1 MESISREVKYF
12 VTPNNNIVRGAID
25 GGKLV
30 DAEFFVSNSNEY
42 NTPSQLNNLMKERMC
57 LSQGKVNLKQI
68 DRINY
73 SNYNIPVDAGSIEV
87 GGGKK
92 DSKTKTTKTTKP
104 TKPTNKSMAAGSLPT
119 QEVPCIEKPNEVIIP
134 EVVVAGVPLNR
145 SLSNK
150 SVSKQSNKPMSKQ
163 SNKPMSKQSQSKVM
177 SAGAAPD
184 KKMDTVSLADIFKKV
199 SLQLAKQAEGIILE
213 GGNPV
218 ELIKDDIVFFN

>member
-1 MESISREVKYF
+1 MESISREIKYF

-73 SNYNIPVDAGSIEV
+73 SNYNIPVDAGSNLVVEE
-87 GGGKK
+87 GGRISNITSKNSRGSGKK
-92 DSKTKTTKTTKP
+92 SGNIPSSNDRPPRIKMNTKQSTT
-104 TKPTNKSMAAGSLPT
+104 AGSVNN
-119 QEVPCIEKPNEVIIP
+119 QEFIMP
-134 EVVVAGVPLNR
+134 EVVVGGVALN
-145 SLSNK
+145 K
-150 SVSKQSNKPMSKQ
+150 PTKQSRSRM
-163 SNKPMSKQSQSKVM
+163 M
-177 SAGAAPD
+177 SAGGNPD
-184 KKMDTVSLADIFKKV
+184 KKTDGISLADIFKKV

-218 ELIKDDIVFFN
+218 ELIKDEIVFFN

>member
-1 MESISREVKYF
+1 MESISREIKYF

-30 DAEFFVSNSNEY
+30 DAEFFVSKSNEY

-73 SNYNIPVDAGSIEV
+73 SNYNIPVDAGSNLVVE
-87 GGGKK
+87 GGGRIPTGKNSRGSNKK
-92 DSKTKTTKTTKP
+92 IGNIPSSNNRPPRIKMNTKQS
-104 TKPTNKSMAAGSLPT
+104 TNAGSVNN
-119 QEVPCIEKPNEVIIP
+119 QEFIMP
-134 EVVVAGVPLNR
+134 EVVVGGVTL
-145 SLSNK
+145 
-150 SVSKQSNKPMSKQ
+150 NKPT
-163 SNKPMSKQSQSKVM
+163 KQSQSKVM
-177 SAGAAPD
+177 SAGGNPD
-184 KKMDTVSLADIFKKV
+184 KKTDGISLADIFKKV

>member
-73 SNYNIPVDAGSIEV
+73 SNYNIPVDAGSIEAGV
-87 GGGKK
+87 IKPSGKG
-92 DSKTKTTKTTKP
+92 TKKPGKGTKKP
-104 TKPTNKSMAAGSLPT
+104 MAAGSLPT
-119 QEVPCIEKPNEVIIP
+119 QEVPCIERPNEVIIP

-145 SLSNK
+145 SLS
-150 SVSKQSNKPMSKQ
+150 KQSNKPMSKQ
-163 SNKPMSKQSQSKVM
+163 SNKTPSKQSQSKVM
-177 SAGAAPD
+177 SAGAGPD
-184 KKMDTVSLADIFKKV
+184 KKMDGISLADIFKKV

>member
-1 MESISREVKYF
+1 MESISREIKYF

-73 SNYNIPVDAGSIEV
+73 SNYNIPVDAGSNLVVE
-87 GGGKK
+87 GGRISNITSKK
-92 DSKTKTTKTTKP
+92 PGSKKPGNIPSSNNRPPRIKMNTKQS
-104 TKPTNKSMAAGSLPT
+104 TNAGSVNN
-119 QEVPCIEKPNEVIIP
+119 QEFIMP
-134 EVVVAGVPLNR
+134 EVVVGGVAL
-145 SLSNK
+145 
-150 SVSKQSNKPMSKQ
+150 NKPT
-163 SNKPMSKQSQSKVM
+163 KQSQSKVM
-177 SAGAAPD
+177 SAGGAPD
-184 KKMDTVSLADIFKKV
+184 KKTDGISLADIFKKV